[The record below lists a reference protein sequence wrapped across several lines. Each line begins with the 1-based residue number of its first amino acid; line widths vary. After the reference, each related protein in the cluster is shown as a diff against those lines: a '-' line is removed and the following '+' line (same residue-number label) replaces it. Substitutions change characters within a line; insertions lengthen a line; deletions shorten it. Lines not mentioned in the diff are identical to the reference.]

1 MGNELT
7 RRIYASRGS
16 EQVANIN
23 SIPLIVLPGVMG
35 SRLRIKNGRDTVY
48 WDPNSLRRMFWWWE
62 GWHGAETKGKVLDYT
77 KPADVLRDNDDLS
90 PDQVAKGWGT
100 IVWSVYA
107 DLLKGLEKFAAEV
120 ETRTGISLP
129 VYAIGY
135 DWRQPIEVSSNYVC
149 EQINKILN
157 QENSRR
163 IIIIT
168 HSMGGLVARAM
179 LKNFSDISSKTLG
192 VIHIMQPVNGAPAMY
207 RLFWTEEG
215 EEWFMK
221 AILSEPFAQMVR
233 KCPGPFYLLP
243 THNYASAIDH
253 KIDENKWIWP
263 VPKKYNMKK
272 INDSTTG
279 KENEVP
285 AISRGYIPGKHYG
298 IDILSI
304 NSVDMLY
311 KSDTPIVAA
320 KSGTIVNVT
329 KGCKNDCKYNKC
341 DRRLTYERRQAE
353 LEQQL
358 AEARKR
364 NDQQQIKNIQNELRS
379 LPQILCGGG
388 YGNRIIIRH
397 EGNMWSLYAHCTE
410 IIVNVGDYV
419 VAGQQIATMGDTGH
433 SSGAHLHFEIIESK
447 DDPTTRNF
455 WLPDRKKVPDPNV
468 IQYAYIDEPIKNSQ
482 QEGQKSTGW
491 LVVNSREIE
500 SDNIYETYVSPES
513 DARLTQW
520 GFKEDIEQNVRMAKE
535 FHSKL
540 GLYKHPNTWSI
551 YSTGIGTTDAKC
563 YINKQDNKVTL
574 KRGLDDGDGT
584 VPDISAAALFPGE
597 ANEVRDLNELMN
609 YLKKGKHQFVVR
621 DVKHSQ
627 PGHASVMWIVQGII
641 NYMLD
646 FGHNIIITQ
655 SNQSQSEKLKEL
667 EEALQHPNVR
677 AMLQVIRYGEG
688 TTGDKGYR
696 MLFGG
701 ETFNDFTKHPNKTI
715 RKGGYITTAAGAYQF
730 LASTWQELVNQY
742 GFQDFSPHNQDLGAV
757 ALIKKRGALEYVKSG
772 RFREAIKRISWE
784 WASLPGPDGKSR
796 YGQPAKS
803 IEELEK
809 IYKNNGGQ
817 VSD

>member
-35 SRLRIKNGRDTVY
+35 SRLRIKNGQDAVY
-48 WDPNSLRRMFWWWE
+48 WDLDSLITRMIWWVF
-62 GWHGAETKGKVLDYT
+62 HGAKDQGEVLDYT
-77 KPADVLRDNDDLS
+77 KSADVLRDNNDLS
-90 PDQVAKGWGT
+90 PDRVAKGWGT
-100 IVWSVYA
+100 IAWRFYA
-107 DLLKGLEKFAAEV
+107 DLLIGLEKFAAEV
-120 ETRTGISLP
+120 ETRIGISLP

-135 DWRQPIEVSSNYVC
+135 DWRQPIEVSSEYVR

-168 HSMGGLVARAM
+168 HGMGGLVARAM

-215 EEWFMK
+215 EEWYMRP
-221 AILSEPFAQMVR
+221 ILSEPFAHMVR

-243 THNYASAIDH
+243 THNYASAID
-253 KIDENKWIWP
+253 ENKWIWP
-263 VPKKYNMKK
+263 VPENYAPVRTQRYHAGHFGVDIGSTK
-272 INDSTTG
+272 ISQNNVD
-279 KENEVP
+279 EV
-285 AISRGYIPGKHYG
+285 
-298 IDILSI
+298 DI
-304 NSVDMLY
+304 
-311 KSDTPIVAA
+311 PIVAVN
-320 KSGTIVNVT
+320 SGIVKIVET
-329 KGCKNDCKYNKC
+329 GCRNNCRHNKC
-341 DRRLTYERRQAE
+341 DKRQTYESQKAQ
-353 LEQQL
+353 LEAQL
-358 AEARKR
+358 KTETNPEKI
-364 NDQQQIKNIQNELRS
+364 QQIQKELSTVHRK
-379 LPQILCGGG
+379 LCGGG
-388 YGNRIIIRH
+388 YGNHIIIEH
-397 EGNMWSLYAHCTE
+397 EDNMWSLYAHCTKILVKQGE
-410 IIVNVGDYV
+410 TVA
-419 VAGQQIATMGDTGH
+419 AGQQIATMGDTGL
-433 SSGAHLHFEIIESK
+433 SSGPHLHFEIGKGPIYSNRK
-447 DDPTTRNF
+447 DPEGIG
-455 WLPDRKKVPDPNV
+455 
-468 IQYAYIDEPIKNSQ
+468 IQYDKIKEPYDKINKPK
-482 QEGQKSTGW
+482 EGQKSICW
-491 LVVNSREIE
+491 LVVNSQEIKP
-500 SDNIYETYVSPES
+500 DDIYETYVSLKS

-520 GFKEDIEQNVRMAKE
+520 GFKEDIEKNVRMAKE

-551 YSTGIGTTDAKC
+551 YSTGIFTTDAKC

-597 ANEVRDLNELMN
+597 ANEVRNLNELMD

-621 DVKHSQ
+621 GVKHSQ

-646 FGHNIIITQ
+646 FVHNIIITQ

-701 ETFNDFTKHPNKTI
+701 ETFNDFSKHPNKTI
-715 RKGGYITTAAGAYQF
+715 RKGGYTTTAAGAYQF
-730 LASTWQELVNQY
+730 LSTTWQGLVNEY

-757 ALIKKRGALEYVKSG
+757 ALIKKRRALEDVKSG
-772 RFREAIKRISWE
+772 RFREAIYKISWE
-784 WASLPGPDGKSR
+784 WASLPAEPESEGQPPKSR
-796 YGQPAKS
+796 YNQPVKS

-817 VSD
+817 VSG